1 MEKSQSLKHAK
12 ICLIISAFL
21 CAALIMFGGLYSTSS
36 TNFAYHINGTVVP
49 PIFFESWEAYLCIIV
64 SFRVWMWAF
73 ALVGFLLVYKNYQ
86 SKDKAVKISSLLFV
100 IASAVALLNSAV
112 FSNWRFI
119 DGGVFYADK
128 LMLLAELLVGII
140 FLVACIMLASSPR
153 VRGLF
158 KVVCYVVPIS
168 LVTTSLIYVCGWI
181 FDVFSVWNYGINS
194 LMVDWVDSDVII
206 NYLYYP
212 YDFDFSPF
220 LFSILHNF
228 IPTII
233 FLSTAAFLFCFGR
246 TFTMSDEE
254 YAEYLRQQY
263 QKRQQ
268 QRQQRELERQ
278 QRLAKK
284 QQKAAER
291 ATFVDQQQQIIEL
304 QRQVE
309 ELQRLKA
316 QQEAKNNPQSNE

>member
-21 CAALIMFGGLYSTSS
+21 CAALIMFGGLGYASS
-36 TNFAYHINGTVVP
+36 PADLINSDIVP
-49 PIFFESWEAYLCIIV
+49 LFFFVSWEAYLDIIA

-86 SKDKAVKISSLLFV
+86 SKDRAVKISSLLFV
-100 IASAVALLNSAV
+100 IASAVALLNSAA
-112 FSNWRFI
+112 F

-140 FLVACIMLASSPR
+140 FLVACIMLANSPR

-181 FDVFSVWNYGINS
+181 FDIFSVWSYGINS
-194 LMVDWVDSDVII
+194 LMVDWFDYDVII
-206 NYLYYP
+206 YYRYYP

-220 LFSILHNF
+220 LFYILHNF

-233 FLSTAAFLFCFGR
+233 FLSTAAFLLCFGR

-316 QQEAKNNPQSNE
+316 QQEANNNPQSNE

>member
-21 CAALIMFGGLYSTSS
+21 CAALIMFGGLGYASS
-36 TNFAYHINGTVVP
+36 PADLINSDIVP
-49 PIFFESWEAYLCIIV
+49 LFFFVSWEAYLDIIA

-86 SKDKAVKISSLLFV
+86 SKDRAVKISSLLFV
-100 IASAVALLNSAV
+100 IASAVALLNSAA
-112 FSNWRFI
+112 F

-140 FLVACIMLASSPR
+140 FLVACIMLANSPR

-181 FDVFSVWNYGINS
+181 FDIFSVWSYGINS
-194 LMVDWVDSDVII
+194 LMVDWVDYNVIYGGEGI
-206 NYLYYP
+206 YVTDDYY
-212 YDFDFSPF
+212 YYTDNFDFSPF
-220 LFSILHNF
+220 LFYILHNF

-263 QKRQQ
+263 QK
-268 QRQQRELERQ
+268 RQQRELERQ

-309 ELQRLKA
+309 ELQRLKE
-316 QQEAKNNPQSNE
+316 QQEANNNPQSNE

>member
-1 MEKSQSLKHAK
+1 
-12 ICLIISAFL
+12 
-21 CAALIMFGGLYSTSS
+21 
-36 TNFAYHINGTVVP
+36 
-49 PIFFESWEAYLCIIV
+49 
-64 SFRVWMWAF
+64 MWAF

-112 FSNWRFI
+112 FSYEYI
-119 DGGVFYADK
+119 IYGGAFLGGK

-181 FDVFSVWNYGINS
+181 FDIFSVWSYGINS
-194 LMVDWVDSDVII
+194 LMVDWFDYHVI
-206 NYLYYP
+206 YYGEGI
-212 YDFDFSPF
+212 YVTDDYYYYTYNFDFSPF
-220 LFSILHNF
+220 LFYILHNF

-233 FLSTAAFLFCFGR
+233 FLSTAAFLLCFGR
-246 TFTMSDEE
+246 TFTMSDEQ

-268 QRQQRELERQ
+268 RELERQQQRQ

>member
-12 ICLIISAFL
+12 ICLIISAVL
-21 CAALIMFGGLYSTSS
+21 CVALIIFGRLDYASS
-36 TNFAYHINGTVVP
+36 SNVSFINSNIVP
-49 PIFFESWEAYLCIIV
+49 PIFSKSWEAYLNIIV

-86 SKDKAVKISSLLFV
+86 SKDRAVKISSLLFV

-112 FSNWRFI
+112 FSNWRII
-119 DGGVFYADK
+119 DGGEFLGGK

-194 LMVDWVDSDVII
+194 LMVDWFDYHVII
-206 NYLYYP
+206 NYHYYP
-212 YDFDFSPF
+212 DDFDFSPF
-220 LFSILHNF
+220 LFYILHNF

-316 QQEAKNNPQSNE
+316 QQEANNNPQSNE